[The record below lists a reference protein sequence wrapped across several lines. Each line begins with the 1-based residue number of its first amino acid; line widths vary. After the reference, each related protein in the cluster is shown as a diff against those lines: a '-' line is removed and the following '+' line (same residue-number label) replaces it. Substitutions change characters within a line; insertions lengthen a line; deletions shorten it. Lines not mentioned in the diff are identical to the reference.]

1 MSQDKLRFRC
11 HHCHGRLK
19 IAPEYAGHRIDC
31 PKCGGQVLV
40 PDSRE
45 AHVATD
51 VSALSSVAE
60 TTGEEPIRFAK
71 AGGPVEDEGPDMTPM
86 VDVVFQLLIFF
97 MVTAA
102 FAKQKSLQVPTPDQQ
117 QTAAQA
123 RTLREFEEDNDFI
136 IVKID
141 SDNVIWV
148 DNEEAP
154 SQQELLARLR
164 DARQG
169 QGGGKGPTNLLVLAS
184 PEARHEK
191 VVMALD
197 AGNAV
202 GMQQVRLAQMNED
215 DS

>member
-1 MSQDKLRFRC
+1 MSEDKLRFRC
-11 HHCHGRLK
+11 HHCNGRLK
-19 IAPEYAGHRIDC
+19 IAAEYAGHRIDC

-40 PDSRE
+40 PEPRE
-45 AHVATD
+45 AHVATE
-51 VSALSSVAE
+51 VSALSDVTEPA
-60 TTGEEPIRFAK
+60 GEAPIRFEK
-71 AGGPVEDEGPDMTPM
+71 PGSTEDEGPDMTPM

-117 QTAAQA
+117 QTAQQA
-123 RTLREFEEDNDFI
+123 RTMRDFEEDNDFVI
-136 IVKID
+136 IKID
-141 SDNVIWV
+141 SENVIWV

-154 SQQELLARLR
+154 SPQELLSRLR
-164 DARQG
+164 EAHA
-169 QGGGKGPTNLLVLAS
+169 GKDGVKGATNLLVLAS

-215 DS
+215 E

>member
-1 MSQDKLRFRC
+1 MKDEKLRFRC
-11 HHCHGRLK
+11 HHCHSRLK
-19 IAPEYAGHRIDC
+19 IAAEYIGQRIDC

-40 PDSRE
+40 PDARQS
-45 AHVATD
+45 HVVTD
-51 VSALSSVAE
+51 ISALSEV
-60 TTGEEPIRFAK
+60 GESAGEAPIRFEKPAS
-71 AGGPVEDEGPDMTPM
+71 GEDEGPDMTPM

-117 QTAAQA
+117 QTAQQA
-123 RTLREFEEDNDFI
+123 RTLREFEEDNNFVI
-136 IVKID
+136 IKID
-141 SDNVIWV
+141 SENVIWV

-154 SQQELLARLR
+154 SQQELLSRLR
-164 DARQG
+164 DAHT
-169 QGGGKGPTNLLVLAS
+169 GKDGAIGATNLLVLAS

-191 VVMALD
+191 VIMALD

-215 DS
+215 E